1 MSASLNDLRAQA
13 DYAQDEAEL
22 EQALFQPAPA
32 PNSRLER
39 WSLAI
44 GYGAI
49 GLSMAFASSMMLG
62 MAWSGQIS
70 SFNLTDALLGW
81 QRLALLALGAALG
94 AFALW
99 LFGLAYVRGKGDA
112 AQAETSAPSEALH
125 SSDVRRK

>member
-1 MSASLNDLRAQA
+1 MNPSLHDHRAQS
-13 DYAQDEAEL
+13 DYEQDESAL

-49 GLSMAFASSMMLG
+49 GVSMSFASWMMLG

-70 SFNLTDALLGW
+70 SFGLVDGLVGW
-81 QRLALLALGAALG
+81 QRVCLFALGAALG

-99 LFGLAYVRGKGDA
+99 LFALAYVRGKGDA
-112 AQAETSAPSEALH
+112 PNSTTPYN
-125 SSDVRRK
+125 